1 MLTGTGIALV
11 TPFKN
16 GNIDFQ
22 GLENLINHCI
32 NGGVEYLVS
41 LGTTGESVTLSEEEK
56 NEIFQ
61 FTKKTN
67 NGRVKLVAGFG
78 GNNTAKLCKI
88 LETFDHKGFDAIL
101 SVSPYYNKPT
111 QQGIIQHYKTVSHAS
126 PLPIILYNV
135 PGRTGSNMLA
145 QTTLQLAN
153 ECENIVAIKEASANF
168 DQCMQLLKNK
178 PSNFTVISGDDTLT
192 LPFMSLGMQGV
203 ISVVGNAYP
212 SHMSNMVRHCLQGNY
227 AEALVLHNQLLDIT
241 NNLFAEGNPAG
252 IKEVLQHLGIC
263 SNELRLPL
271 VNVSNALS
279 ATLKNQMM

>member
-22 GLENLINHCI
+22 GLESLINHCI

-61 FTKKTN
+61 FTKNTN

-227 AEALVLHNQLLDIT
+227 AEALALHNQLLDIT

>member
-41 LGTTGESVTLSEEEK
+41 LGTTGESVTLSEQEK

-61 FTKKTN
+61 FTKKAN

-227 AEALVLHNQLLDIT
+227 TEALVLHNQLLDIT

-263 SNELRLPL
+263 NNELRLPL
-271 VNVSNALS
+271 VNVSTALS